1 MRERGIRGV
10 ARGRRRSLTRPDARA
25 VPAPDLGGHDFT
37 VARLGMKL
45 VGDITYLPTDEG
57 WFYL

>member
-1 MRERGIRGV
+1 
-10 ARGRRRSLTRPDARA
+10 